1 MVKIRLTRTGRKH
14 LASFRIVISP
24 AREKRESK
32 FIEYVGSY
40 SPHTK
45 ELTLNK
51 DRVQYWLSQGAQPTE
66 TVKAFLIK
74 EKILEKSKKKAA
86 FKDKPGKKSTERAA
100 KKAEKTEMKK
110 EEVKTE
116 ESSS

>member
-14 LASFRIVISP
+14 LASYRIVISP

-32 FIEYVGSY
+32 FIEHVGSY

-51 DRVQYWLSQGAQPTE
+51 ERVEYWLSQGAQPTE
-66 TVKAFLIK
+66 TVKGFLIK
-74 EKILEKSKKKAA
+74 EKILAKPKKKAV
-86 FKDKPGKKSTERAA
+86 FKAKAGKKSIERAA
-100 KKAEKTEMKK
+100 KKAEKSEAKK
-110 EEVKTE
+110 ETTSE
-116 ESSS
+116 ESAS